1 MSITKVKR
9 NKMPP
14 SEKLKKFIDF
24 DREKQVFFNNLY
36 IEDFKIVL
44 KQPLVIG
51 QRNTKDVAD
60 LKVEKF
66 NLTKYTFLT
75 SY

>member
-9 NKMPP
+9 NKMTP